1 MDDATRETMNAKL
14 DVLFDQI
21 SALEGARLNKA
32 AYAVELWRSA
42 KVQEHFGL
50 GPMETRSIYRSA
62 YEALRE
68 LGLETGGML
77 KPYERA

>member
-1 MDDATRETMNAKL
+1 MDDATRKAMNAKI
-14 DVLFDQI
+14 DILFNQI
-21 SALEGARLNKA
+21 SALEGDRLNKA

-42 KVQEHFGL
+42 KVQEHVGL
-50 GPMETRSIYRSA
+50 GPMETRAIYRSA
-62 YEALRE
+62 YETLQE